1 MNEQHNN
8 IKGKADVE
16 IKYDSFELDDFHY
29 DTFLTH
35 TFKNRVAYQAANPKK
50 ITAFIP
56 GKIKKVH
63 VRRNSRVKEGDILV
77 VLEAMKMNNNIF
89 SPVKA
94 TIKEVYVTQGLSVAK
109 GALLVEF
116 K

>member
-1 MNEQHNN
+1 MAEKKINHKENKEAEINYVSFQL
-8 IKGKADVE
+8 DD
-16 IKYDSFELDDFHY
+16 IKYPTL
-29 DTFLTH
+29 LTSK
-35 TFKNRVAYQAANPKK
+35 FKKRTSYKAANPKK

-56 GKIKKVH
+56 GKIKKIYVKK
-63 VRRNSRVKEGDILV
+63 NSRVKEGDKLL

-94 TIKEVYVTQGLSVAK
+94 TVKQVYVTQGLSVAK